1 MKTQVIRKSFT
12 LLSLCL
18 FLLVS
23 LGQTAY
29 AKPAASTVKLTL
41 ITSPLNQTL
50 APNETFEFNVAVK
63 YTGTETLDWKPS
75 ADLETTS
82 ATVQKRTTF
91 TTGFQFT
98 GSPTSGTFNRTVT
111 ITAGSK
117 SVTFNATFIVEDPAE
132 APLKYLAL
140 GDSIPYGR
148 YYTSAW
154 NYAIGGTDTFSY
166 VEQIADDLSILPG
179 NFADETVSGNTASE
193 VYAQLTTLETLVSD
207 ADLITL
213 CVGGNDIMEAAGRG
227 FTGLDKHD
235 IDWDV
240 ANAGRASFETY
251 WPLIIDRI
259 ESYNPDVTLLV
270 MTTYN
275 PYHSDDTY
283 NGENYYN
290 KVDPYFSSSGE
301 VPGINYLITHL
312 EELDNSGTYWDSDM
326 IDDAF
331 DYRVADIYTV
341 FNGYGDGYD
350 DKDAL
355 TGFYRSFCD
364 PHPNQTGQNVIFSS
378 HQKLLLD
385 FQ

>member
-1 MKTQVIRKSFT
+1 MKTKVIRKSFT

-29 AKPAASTVKLTL
+29 AKPAAPTVKLTL
-41 ITSPLNQTL
+41 ITTPLNQTL
-50 APNETFEFNVAVK
+50 APDETFEFNVAVK
-63 YTGTETLDWKPS
+63 YTGTETLKWEPS
-75 ADLETTS
+75 ANLEET
-82 ATVQKRTTF
+82 AAAVQKRTTF
-91 TTGFQFT
+91 TKGYKFT
-98 GSPTSGTFNRTVT
+98 ASSTARTYNETVT

-117 SVTFNATFIVEDPAE
+117 SVIFNATFIVEGPAE

-140 GDSIPYGR
+140 GDSIPYGT
-148 YYTSAW
+148 YYTDIW
-154 NYAIGGTDTFSY
+154 NYLLGGTDTYSY
-166 VEQIADDLSILPG
+166 VEQIADDLAILPG
-179 NFADETVSGNTASE
+179 NFTDETVSGNKARQ
-193 VYAQLTTLETLVSD
+193 VYDQLATLQGLVSD

-213 CVGGNDIMEAAGRG
+213 CVGGNDIMAAAGRSVS
-227 FTGLDKHD
+227 GLDKHD
-235 IDWDV
+235 INWSV
-240 ANAGRASFETY
+240 ADAGRNSFETY

-259 ESYNPDVTLLV
+259 EEFNPDVTLLV

-275 PYHSDDTY
+275 PYHWDDTY
-283 NGENYYN
+283 NGDNYYDL
-290 KVDPYFSSSGE
+290 VDPYFSSSGT
-301 VPGINYLITHL
+301 VPGINYLITNL
-312 EELDNSGTYWDSDM
+312 EGLDNAGTYWTEDLIADS
-326 IDDAF
+326 F

-364 PHPNQTGQNVIFSS
+364 PHPNQLGQNVIFSA
-378 HQKLLLD
+378 HQNLLLD